1 MYQEKL
7 REYFDK
13 HMSEILDDLA
23 EIISIESVADEQSEI
38 KPFGEGSKK
47 ALEWGIK
54 KLDELGM
61 STKNIDG
68 YAVHGDHIPG
78 MEPELGILSH
88 LDVVPA
94 GEGWHSDPFKLDIR
108 DDALYGRGTI
118 DDKGPS
124 VAVLWA
130 VKAIRELGIPISRNF
145 RVIFGGDEEKGC
157 KDMEYY
163 EKKVGFPEKLF
174 TPDGSF
180 PVLNCEKGMVHLKF
194 ESELAES
201 SKRVISL
208 ECGTVINA
216 VPGKAVLK
224 ISGDNEELINALK
237 RTDNRLDICEEDGSI
252 VVRGNSSH
260 GSRPERGINTAT
272 AVIKALNDC
281 GYPGFEGLCRV
292 FPHGEYNGKSAGLG
306 FSDKISGEMTMALT
320 ILNINDGKLSGG
332 LDIRFPIDRK
342 TSEILDII
350 THSIKE
356 AGMRPGKCFSMESHY
371 VDEDSEFIQTLL
383 KVYEDVTGEKGYCIS
398 EGGITYVHHTKGG
411 VAFGAEFPDEDNHMH
426 GPDEHITMETFK
438 KNLMLYACA
447 IIELTK

>member
-13 HMSEILDDLA
+13 HMSEIVDDLA

-38 KPFGEGSKK
+38 RPFGEGSKR
-47 ALEWGIK
+47 ALEWGMK
-54 KLDELGM
+54 KLGELGM

-68 YAVHGDHIPG
+68 YAVHGDYIPG
-78 MEPELGILSH
+78 KAPELGILSH

-94 GEGWHSDPFKLDIR
+94 GDGWHSDPFKLDIR
-108 DDALYGRGTI
+108 DDVLYGRGTI

-130 VKAIRELGIPISRNF
+130 VKAIKELGIPVNKNF
-145 RVIFGGDEEKGC
+145 RVIFGGDEENGC

-163 EKKVGFPEKLF
+163 ENKVGFPEKLF

-237 RTDNRLDICEEDGSI
+237 TTDNRLDICEEDGRI
-252 VVRGNSSH
+252 VIRGNSSH

-281 GYPGFEGLCRV
+281 GYHGFEGLCKV

-306 FSDKISGEMTMALT
+306 FSDKVSGEMTMALT
-320 ILNINDGKLSGG
+320 ILNINDSKLSGG

-342 TSEILDII
+342 LDEIHGII
-350 THSIKE
+350 THSLE
-356 AGMRPGKCFSMESHY
+356 NAGMRPGEYDGMESHY
-371 VDEDSEFIQTLL
+371 VDENSDFIQTLL
-383 KVYEDVTGEKGYCIS
+383 RVYEDVTGEKGYCIS